1 MDNKQEWTKVI
12 RSEESF
18 FKLNLRDILEYKDLI
33 FLLTKRNFT
42 TMYKQTILGPL
53 WIIINPLLTTT
64 MFTIIF
70 GYIASIPTDSVPQF
84 IFYMAGNIIWVYF
97 SSCLSQIS
105 STFLTNASIFGK
117 VYFPRLVL
125 PISVIFTK
133 LIDFTVQLMIF
144 VLFIILFMKKGAGIS
159 VSASVVLFPL
169 LIVQVAALAMGVG
182 VIISSLTTKYRD
194 LNVLVGF
201 GLQLWMY
208 ATPIVY
214 PASQIGGKLYT
225 LLMLNP
231 MAPIVETFRYMF
243 LGCGEI
249 PVMFLAIS
257 VVETVVVAVIG
268 LFLFKKVE
276 RDFIDTI

>member
-1 MDNKQEWTKVI
+1 MEKKQGWTKII

-18 FKLNLRDILEYKDLI
+18 FKLNLSEILEYKDLI

-53 WIIINPLLTTT
+53 WIVINPLLTTT

-84 IFYMAGNIIWVYF
+84 IFYMAGNIIWAYF
-97 SSCLSQIS
+97 SACLSQIS
-105 STFLTNASIFGK
+105 STFLTNAAIFGK

-133 LIDFTVQLMIF
+133 LIDFMVQLTIF
-144 VLFIILFMKKGAGIS
+144 VIFIVLFKYKGANIVVDS
-159 VSASVVLFPL
+159 RVVLLPL
-169 LIVQVAALAMGVG
+169 LIVQVAALALGVG

-194 LNVLVGF
+194 LNVLVSF

-214 PASQIGGKLYT
+214 PASQISGKLYT

-243 LGCGEI
+243 LGCGQI
-249 PVMFLAIS
+249 PVKFLILS
-257 VVETVVVAVIG
+257 IVETLIVAIIG

-276 RDFIDTI
+276 RYFIDTV

>member
-1 MDNKQEWTKVI
+1 MENKQDWTKVI
-12 RSEESF
+12 KSEDSF
-18 FKLNLRDILEYKDLI
+18 FKLNLKEILEYKDLI

-53 WIIINPLLTTT
+53 WIVINPLLTTT

-84 IFYMAGNIIWVYF
+84 IFYMGGNIIWVYF
-97 SSCLSQIS
+97 SSCLNQIS

-125 PISVIFTK
+125 PISVVLTK
-133 LIDFTVQLMIF
+133 LIDFTVQLIVF
-144 VLFIILFMKKGAGIS
+144 VIFIIVFIQKGANIS
-159 VSASVVLFPL
+159 VDIKVLLFPL
-169 LIVQVAALAMGVG
+169 LVLQTAALAFGVG
-182 VIISSLTTKYRD
+182 IIISSLTTKYRD

-214 PASQIGGKLYT
+214 PASQISGKLHT

-231 MAPIVETFRYMF
+231 MAPIAETFRYLF
-243 LGCGEI
+243 LGCGSI
-249 PVMFLAIS
+249 PALFLLIS
-257 VVETVVVAVIG
+257 AVETIIIACIG

>member
-1 MDNKQEWTKVI
+1 MENKQEWTKII
-12 RSEESF
+12 RSEDSF
-18 FKLNLRDILEYKDLI
+18 FKLNLKEVLEYKDLI
-33 FLLTKRNFT
+33 FLLTKKNFT

-53 WIIINPLLTTT
+53 WIVINPLLTTT

-97 SSCLSQIS
+97 SACLSQIS
-105 STFLTNASIFGK
+105 STFLTNAAIFGK

-133 LIDFTVQLMIF
+133 LIDFTVQLAIF
-144 VLFIILFMKKGAGIS
+144 VLFIILFKYKGANIA
-159 VSASVVLFPL
+159 VDTRVVLFPL
-169 LIVQVAALAMGVG
+169 LIVQVAALALGVG

-214 PASQIGGKLYT
+214 PSSQIGGKLYT

-231 MAPIVETFRYMF
+231 MAPIVETFRYLF

-249 PVMFLAIS
+249 SVKFLIIS
-257 VVETVVVAVIG
+257 VVETIVVATIG
-268 LFLFKKVE
+268 IFLFKKVE
-276 RDFIDTI
+276 KDFIDTV

>member
-1 MDNKQEWTKVI
+1 MENKQDWTKII

-18 FKLNLRDILEYKDLI
+18 FKLNLKEILEYKDLI
-33 FLLTKRNFT
+33 FLLTKKNFT

-53 WIIINPLLTTT
+53 WIVINPLLTTT

-84 IFYMAGNIIWVYF
+84 IFYMAVNIIWVYF
-97 SSCLSQIS
+97 SSCLSHIS
-105 STFLTNASIFGK
+105 STFLTNAAIFGK

-133 LIDFTVQLMIF
+133 LIDFTVQLVVFI
-144 VLFIILFMKKGAGIS
+144 LFIAIFIHRGAPIS
-159 VSASVVLFPL
+159 IDIKVVFFPL
-169 LIVQVAALAMGVG
+169 LILQAAMLAFGVG
-182 VIISSLTTKYRD
+182 IIISSLTTKYRD
-194 LNVLVGF
+194 LNVLVSF

-214 PASQIGGKLYT
+214 PASQIHGKLQT

-231 MAPIVETFRYMF
+231 MAPIAETFRYLF
-243 LGCGEI
+243 LGCGSI
-249 PVMFLAIS
+249 ATIFLVIS
-257 VVETVVVAVIG
+257 ILETIIIGCIG
-268 LFLFKKVE
+268 LVLFKKVE
-276 RDFIDTI
+276 KDFIDTV

>member
-1 MDNKQEWTKVI
+1 MENKQDWTKI
-12 RSEESF
+12 IKSEESF
-18 FKLNLRDILEYKDLI
+18 FKLNLKEILEYKDLI
-33 FLLTKRNFT
+33 FLLTKKNFT

-53 WIIINPLLTTT
+53 WIVINPLLTTT

-70 GYIASIPTDSVPQF
+70 GYIASTPTDSVPQF
-84 IFYMAGNIIWVYF
+84 IFYMACNIIWVYF

-105 STFLTNASIFGK
+105 STFLTNAAIFGK

-133 LIDFTVQLMIF
+133 LIDFTVQLVVFI
-144 VLFIILFMKKGAGIS
+144 LFIAIFIHRGAPIS
-159 VSASVVLFPL
+159 IDIKVVFFPL
-169 LIVQVAALAMGVG
+169 LILQTAMLSFGVG
-182 VIISSLTTKYRD
+182 IIISSLTTKYRD
-194 LNVLVGF
+194 LNVLVSF

-214 PASQIGGKLYT
+214 PASQIHGKLQT

-231 MAPIVETFRYMF
+231 MAPIAETFRYLF
-243 LGCGEI
+243 LGCGGI
-249 PVMFLAIS
+249 PTTFLIIS
-257 VVETVVVAVIG
+257 ILETIIIGCIG

-276 RDFIDTI
+276 KDFIDTV

>member
-1 MDNKQEWTKVI
+1 MENKQDWTKI
-12 RSEESF
+12 IKSEESF
-18 FKLNLRDILEYKDLI
+18 FKLNLKEILEYKDLI
-33 FLLTKRNFT
+33 FLLTKKNFT

-53 WIIINPLLTTT
+53 WIVINPLLTTT

-70 GYIASIPTDSVPQF
+70 GCIASIPTDSVPQF

-105 STFLTNASIFGK
+105 STFLTNAAIFGK

-133 LIDFTVQLMIF
+133 LIDFTVQLVVFI
-144 VLFIILFMKKGAGIS
+144 LFISIFIKRGAPIS
-159 VSASVVLFPL
+159 VNIKVVFFPL
-169 LIVQVAALAMGVG
+169 LILQTAMLAFGG
-182 VIISSLTTKYRD
+182 GIIISSLTTKYRD
-194 LNVLVGF
+194 LNVLVSF

-214 PASQIGGKLYT
+214 PASQIHGKLQT

-231 MAPIVETFRYMF
+231 MAPISETFRYLF
-243 LGCGEI
+243 LGCGSI
-249 PVMFLAIS
+249 PTTFLVIS
-257 VVETVVVAVIG
+257 ILETIIIGCIG

-276 RDFIDTI
+276 KDFIDTV

>member
-1 MDNKQEWTKVI
+1 MENKQEWTKII
-12 RSEESF
+12 RSEDSF
-18 FKLNLRDILEYKDLI
+18 FKLNLKEILEYRDLI
-33 FLLTKRNFT
+33 FLLTKKNFT

-53 WIIINPLLTTT
+53 WIVINPLLTTT

-105 STFLTNASIFGK
+105 STFLTNAAIFGK

-133 LIDFTVQLMIF
+133 LIDFTVQLAIF
-144 VLFIILFMKKGAGIS
+144 VLFIILFMYKGANIA
-159 VSASVVLFPL
+159 VDTRVVLFPL
-169 LIVQVAALAMGVG
+169 LIVQVAALALGVG

-214 PASQIGGKLYT
+214 PSSQIGGKLYT

-231 MAPIVETFRYMF
+231 IVPIVEAFRYAF
-243 LGCGEI
+243 TGHGT
-249 PVMFLAIS
+249 F
-257 VVETVVVAVIG
+257 
-268 LFLFKKVE
+268 
-276 RDFIDTI
+276 

>member
-1 MDNKQEWTKVI
+1 MDNKQEWTKII

-18 FKLNLRDILEYKDLI
+18 FKLNLRDILEYRDLI

-53 WIIINPLLTTT
+53 WIVINPLLTTT

-84 IFYMAGNIIWVYF
+84 IFYMAGNIVWVYF

-105 STFLTNASIFGK
+105 STFLTNAQIFGK

-133 LIDFTVQLMIF
+133 LIDFAVQLVIF
-144 VLFIILFMKKGAGIS
+144 VLFIVLFMQRGANIT

-182 VIISSLTTKYRD
+182 IIISSLTTKYRD

-231 MAPIVETFRYMF
+231 MAPIVETFRYLF

-249 PVMFLAIS
+249 PTMFLAIS
-257 VVETVVVAVIG
+257 VVETVVVAIIG

>member
-133 LIDFTVQLMIF
+133 LIDFTVQLVIF
-144 VLFIILFMKKGAGIS
+144 VLFIILFMKKGANIS
-159 VSASVVLFPL
+159 VSTSVVLFPL

-194 LNVLVGF
+194 LNVLIGF

-249 PVMFLAIS
+249 PVMFLVIS

>member
-133 LIDFTVQLMIF
+133 LIDFTVQFLIF
-144 VLFIILFMKKGAGIS
+144 VLFIILFMQKGANIT
-159 VSASVVLFPL
+159 VSASVLLFPM